1 MRIRPYTKI
10 LASIT
15 ILSCLSL
22 AALPQ
27 ARATESPY
35 LLGDWSGS
43 RSRLA
48 DEGVTFD
55 AGYVNEVAHNVTGGT
70 RRLTRVADQWM
81 FGASFDLDTLW
92 GWKGSTFQIVYTN
105 RNGRDLGADAQ
116 IGNNQLLQEVY
127 GRGQT
132 LHLTIFA
139 LGQTFLDGKLDW
151 RIGRLPVGED
161 FHRFSCNFQNLTFCG
176 AQPGNIVGD
185 YWVNWP
191 TSQWA
196 SRLKLNTTEHSHV
209 QIGVYQ
215 INPNYVDDSYARRNG
230 WKPDFPGGTTGVL
243 LPLEFVWQ
251 PVFNGRPGNYKAGVW
266 YGTADGSDLY
276 WDINHQPIAISGA
289 QPLQHD
295 HRAGVYVS
303 LQQQVS
309 GIADGAGASVF
320 LNVTQADRDTSAS
333 DRQIAL
339 GMEYQGAFGRAADT
353 IGFAIG
359 ATHANGRAA
368 DYQRLY
374 NQLHPD
380 TPGQVKDGN
389 EYVAEL
395 FYGWSPLP
403 SITLRPN
410 IQYVL
415 DPGGSRENSNAFV
428 IGLKSSFTF

>member
-1 MRIRPYTKI
+1 MKIRPYSTT
-10 LASIT
+10 LLSIVVVAG
-15 ILSCLSL
+15 LSL
-22 AALPQ
+22 GAVSQ
-27 ARATESPY
+27 ARADENAY
-35 LLGDWSGS
+35 LFGDWNGH
-43 RSRLA
+43 RTRLA

-55 AGYVNEVAHNVTGGT
+55 LGYDSAAAHNVTGGT
-70 RRLTRVADQWM
+70 RQLTRYADQWKA
-81 FGASFDLDTLW
+81 GATLDLEPLW
-92 GWKGSTFQIVYTN
+92 GWKGSTFQIAYTQ
-105 RNGRDLGADAQ
+105 RNGRDLGADAE

-132 LHLTIFA
+132 LHLTILA

-161 FHRFSCNFQNLTFCG
+161 FHQFSCSFQSLTFCG
-176 AQPGNIVGD
+176 AQPGNLVGD

-196 SRLKLNTTEHSHV
+196 TRLKLNTTERTYV
-209 QIGVYQ
+209 QIGAYQ

-243 LPLEFVWQ
+243 LPIEFVWK
-251 PVFNGRPGNYKAGVW
+251 PELNGRPGNYKAGIW
-266 YGTADGSDLY
+266 TSTAEGSDLY
-276 WDINHQPIAISGA
+276 WDIHHQPIALTGD

-295 HRAGVYVS
+295 HRRGAYVS

-309 GIADGAGASVF
+309 GTADGAGATVF
-320 LNVTQADRDTSAS
+320 LNVTQADRDTSAT
-333 DRQIAL
+333 DRQVAL
-339 GMEYQGAFGRAADT
+339 GMEYQGVFGRDADT
-353 IGFAIG
+353 MGCAIG

-368 DYQRLY
+368 DHQRLY
-374 NQLHPD
+374 NQLNPD
-380 TPGQVKDGN
+380 DAGWVKDGN

-410 IQYVL
+410 LQYVRR
-415 DPGGSRENSNAFV
+415 PGGIREKDNAFV
-428 IGLKSSFTF
+428 LGLKSSITF